1 MSQWRLTDEANS
13 TPIWSA
19 VQLGKDNTRA
29 AANVAF
35 GNTTANAYF
44 NNATTG
50 VYGVSAQEVQANNSG
65 GKTAGWAIRTE
76 LVNGRVRYETLVA
89 TKNISGDASD
99 DAVLPDYT
107 ISIATQ
113 PSNQTANS
121 TDDEQATFTVV
132 AATIPAGGSITYQWT
147 YANGD
152 ALGVSGYADDNT
164 ASLVVDA
171 NTVSNGESYKV
182 ELSVAGAANVT
193 SSNATITI
201 TT

>member
-13 TPIWSA
+13 SPIWSA
-19 VQLGKDNTRA
+19 VQLGKKDSRA
-29 AANVAF
+29 EANLAF

-44 NNATTG
+44 NNATIG
-50 VYGVSAQEVQANNSG
+50 SYGVSAQEVQANNA
-65 GKTAGWAIRTE
+65 GKTAGWTIRTE
-76 LVNGRVRYETLVA
+76 LANGRVRYETLVA

-107 ISIATQ
+107 ISILTQ
-113 PSNQTANS
+113 PANASANS
-121 TDDEQATFTVV
+121 SDDEQATFTVSAV
-132 AATIPAGGSITYQWT
+132 TIPAGGTIGFQWT

-152 ALGVSGYADDNT
+152 ALGVSGYAGATSNT
-164 ASLVVDA
+164 LTVNA

-182 ELSVAGAANVT
+182 ELSVTGAANVT

>member
-29 AANVAF
+29 AANTLY
-35 GNTTANAYF
+35 GNTTANAYAL
-44 NNATTG
+44 NATIG
-50 VYGVSAQEVQANNSG
+50 SYGVSAAEAQASQG
-65 GKTAGWAIRTE
+65 SKTAGWALRTE
-76 LVNGRVRYETLVA
+76 LANGRVRYETLVA
-89 TKNISGDASD
+89 TKNISGDGSD

-107 ISIATQ
+107 IVITTQ
-113 PSNQTANS
+113 PANASANS
-121 TDDEQATFTVV
+121 SDDEQASFTVV
-132 AATIPAGGSITYQWT
+132 ASTIPAGGTIGFQWT

-152 ALGVSGYADDNT
+152 ALGVSGYSGATSNT
-164 ASLVVDA
+164 LTVNA

-182 ELSVAGAANVT
+182 TLSVTGAANVT

-201 TT
+201 TS

>member
-13 TPIWSA
+13 SPIWSA

-29 AANVAF
+29 EANALY

-44 NNATTG
+44 NNATIG
-50 VYGVSAQEVQANNSG
+50 SYGVSAAEAQASQG
-65 GKTAGWAIRTE
+65 SKTAGWALRTE
-76 LVNGRVRYETLVA
+76 LSNGRVRYETLVA
-89 TKNISGDASD
+89 TKNISGDGSD
-99 DAVLPDYT
+99 DPVLPDYT
-107 ISIATQ
+107 ITIATQ
-113 PSNQTANS
+113 PANASANATA
-121 TDDEQATFTVV
+121 DEQATFTVV
-132 AATIPAGGSITYQWT
+132 GTTIPAGGTIGYQWT

-152 ALGVSGYADDNT
+152 ALGVSGYSGDTTDT
-164 ASLVVDA
+164 LTVDA

-182 ELSVAGAANVT
+182 ELSVTGAANVV